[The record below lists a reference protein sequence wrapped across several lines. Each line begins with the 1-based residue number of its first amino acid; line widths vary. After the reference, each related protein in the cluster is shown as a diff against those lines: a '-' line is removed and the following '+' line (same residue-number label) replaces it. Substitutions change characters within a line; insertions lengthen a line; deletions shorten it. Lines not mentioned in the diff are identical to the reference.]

1 MKSIKAL
8 EKSLQLIRI
17 EKKEE
22 EKKFAELIK
31 TTSIDERKQKGLAW
45 YPILVEKEEIGL
57 GEQWILEI
65 KRTSNLNEKHQFRS
79 GQSVELFCNA
89 YEGKERLAVAGVVS
103 WSKQNELT
111 LVLNSNELPD
121 WIGDGKLGIDL
132 LYNEATFKEMEKAI
146 EKMMAAK
153 ERERLGQLRETLL
166 GNRTASFKRN
176 HFEVQFPKLNKAQ
189 NKALALIE
197 KAEDIAIVHG
207 PPGTGKTTT
216 LIKAIEQTLK
226 KEKQVLVVAPSNTAV
241 DLLVQKLIER
251 KISVVRL
258 GHPTRIDEDLITQT
272 LDAQVATHRDYKQ
285 LKQLRKDAQKIKR
298 QAWKFK
304 RNFGHEERIE
314 RKALL
319 KEARETLDYAKD
331 LEKFIIRDVLNET
344 QVVAATLV
352 GSNTRVLRDKE
363 FQTVFIDE
371 AAQALEAATYIPI
384 LRAHRIVLA
393 GDHFQLPPTVKSY
406 EAQHKGMEISLFE
419 KAIKGLDADVML
431 EIQYRMNEKIM
442 QFSSQEFYQNK
453 LAADKTVQHHSL
465 DENGESI
472 YSAAA
477 VDFID
482 TAGCGFTEEQNMQT
496 LSTANPEEAKLLLKY
511 LNMIVEEL
519 AILDEE
525 QLIQTSIGII
535 SPYKEQ
541 VLLLRSLLFSY
552 EYLAKYKNNISIHTV
567 DGFQGQERDIIAIS
581 MVRSNDTGEI
591 GFLGDIRRMN
601 VAMTRAKKKLILMG
615 DSATLANHK
624 FYKRLL
630 KYVDSI
636 DAYKSAWEL
645 MY

>member
-1 MKSIKAL
+1 MKAIKAL
-8 EKSLQLIRI
+8 QNSLQLIRI

-22 EKKFAELIK
+22 EKKFAELIRS
-31 TTSIDERKQKGLAW
+31 TSIDERKKRGLAW
-45 YPILVEKEEIGL
+45 YPISVEKEEIGL
-57 GEQWILEI
+57 GEQWTLEI
-65 KRTSNLNEKHQFRS
+65 KRTSNLDEKHQFRS
-79 GQSVELFCNA
+79 GQSIELFCNA
-89 YEGKERLAVAGVVS
+89 YEGKERLSVQGVVS
-103 WSKQNELT
+103 WSKRNELT

-121 WIGDGKLGIDL
+121 WISDGKLGIDL

-146 EKMMAAK
+146 EKMIAAK
-153 ERERLGQLRETLL
+153 DKDRLGQLRDSLL
-166 GNRTASFKRN
+166 GNRSPSFKRN
-176 HFEVQFPKLNKAQ
+176 HFEVQYPNLNEAQ

-216 LIKAIEQTLK
+216 LIKAIQVTLK

-241 DLLVQKLIER
+241 DLLVQKLIEQNV
-251 KISVVRL
+251 SVVRL
-258 GHPTRIDEDLITQT
+258 GHPARINDALMSHT
-272 LDAQVATHRDYKQ
+272 LDAQVAVHNDYKQ

-298 QAWKFK
+298 KAFKFK
-304 RNFGHEERIE
+304 RNFGYEERME

-331 LEKFIIRDVLNET
+331 LKKFIIRDVLNET

-352 GSNTRVLRDKE
+352 GSNTRILGGKE

-384 LRAHRIVLA
+384 LRSQRVVLA

-419 KAIKGLDADVML
+419 KAIKRLDADVML
-431 EIQYRMNEKIM
+431 EIQYRMNQKIM
-442 QFSSQEFYQNK
+442 QFSSQEFYNNK
-453 LAADKTVQHHSL
+453 LLAADSVKNHSL
-465 DENGESI
+465 DAKGESV
-472 YSAAA
+472 YMSAAF
-477 VDFID
+477 DFID
-482 TAGCGFTEEQNMQT
+482 TAGCGFTEQQNMQT
-496 LSTANPEEAKLLLKY
+496 LSTANPEEANLLLKY
-511 LNMIVEEL
+511 VNMMVEEL
-519 AILDEE
+519 EVLSEE
-525 QLIQTSIGII
+525 QLTQTSIGII

-541 VLLLRSLLFSY
+541 VLLLRDSLASY
-552 EYLAKYKNNISIHTV
+552 EYLEKYKDNISIHTV

-581 MVRSNDTGEI
+581 MVRSNDAGEI

-601 VAMTRAKKKLILMG
+601 VAMTRAKKKLVLIG
-615 DSATLANHK
+615 DSATLANNK

>member
-1 MKSIKAL
+1 M
-8 EKSLQLIRI
+8 
-17 EKKEE
+17 
-22 EKKFAELIK
+22 
-31 TTSIDERKQKGLAW
+31 
-45 YPILVEKEEIGL
+45 
-57 GEQWILEI
+57 
-65 KRTSNLNEKHQFRS
+65 
-79 GQSVELFCNA
+79 
-89 YEGKERLAVAGVVS
+89 
-103 WSKQNELT
+103 
-111 LVLNSNELPD
+111 
-121 WIGDGKLGIDL
+121 
-132 LYNEATFKEMEKAI
+132 
-146 EKMMAAK
+146 
-153 ERERLGQLRETLL
+153 
-166 GNRTASFKRN
+166 
-176 HFEVQFPKLNKAQ
+176 
-189 NKALALIE
+189 
-197 KAEDIAIVHG
+197 
-207 PPGTGKTTT
+207 
-216 LIKAIEQTLK
+216 
-226 KEKQVLVVAPSNTAV
+226 
-241 DLLVQKLIER
+241 
-251 KISVVRL
+251 
-258 GHPTRIDEDLITQT
+258 
-272 LDAQVATHRDYKQ
+272 
-285 LKQLRKDAQKIKR
+285 
-298 QAWKFK
+298 
-304 RNFGHEERIE
+304 
-314 RKALL
+314 L

-519 AILDEE
+519 AILDEV

-541 VLLLRSLLFSY
+541 VLLLHSLLFSY